1 MILTE
6 KRKKG
11 DYTSNLTFEIADATN
26 LPYANASFDVVLIA
40 NALHAMS
47 ELEKAM
53 REIYLDGLRKNGWT

>member
-53 REIYLDGLRKNGWT
+53 REI